1 MAWDYIIVGAGSA
14 GCVLAHRLSA
24 ERKNKVLLLE
34 GGGFDTSPV
43 LRVPAGEIKAILNP
57 RFNWMYMSE
66 PDPSLNGR
74 DAMWPGGKVL
84 GGSSSINGMIYLR
97 GQHEDYDGWA
107 RLIGNTGAWSYRDVL
122 PYFKR
127 MESNPLGPSE
137 YHGADGPL
145 RVSDV
150 PTPHPLGRVF
160 VEAAKE
166 LGIPFNADVNG
177 ERQEGAGPNQGTVRF
192 GRRNS
197 TARAYLRPVMGR
209 RNLDVE
215 TEARVD
221 KVLFEEGRAR
231 AVVYSRAGVTHEA
244 RADGEIILS
253 AGAIASPAILL
264 RSGIGPAADLSQ
276 FGIPVVADS
285 PGVGNNLQEHP
296 AAWVAGYVDISTYNT
311 EVTPSGYVRHGL
323 DWLLRGKGPAASPIA
338 QQVAFVRT
346 RPEEEDRPDIQIHFV
361 PTGYEFG
368 PDGIKLLE
376 RPGVTL
382 PVNVC
387 RPKSRSRLT
396 LRSADPERAAAHL
409 LEPLGRRGRHAADDR
424 RLQDFAGDLREQGLQ
439 AALQGAL
446 PARARGP
453 ERRGA
458 RSLHPAIHAA
468 RLSPHQHLHDGHRRH
483 GGRRPGAPGPW
494 HRRAPRNRRLD
505 HADRDQLQH
514 QRAHHHDRREGI
526 GSGPRRLGPVGPHFS
541 PGSGSLLAQLPGPW
555 CDAACRASAPGS
567 RNAAIMLPRPNLW
580 DAPATL
586 SRGIPLIPLNPTLS
600 RQIPLQY

>member
-97 GQHEDYDGWA
+97 GQHEDYDDWA

-166 LGIPFNADVNG
+166 LGIPFNPDVNG

-231 AVVYSRAGVTHEA
+231 AVVYSRAGVKHEA
-244 RADGEIILS
+244 RADGEIVLS

-276 FGIPVVADS
+276 LGIPVVANS

-311 EVTPSGYVRHGL
+311 EVTPSGYMRHGPRL
-323 DWLLRGKGPAASPIA
+323 AVARQGARGEPHRPAGGLRPHPAGGGGPPRHPDPLRADRLRVWPGRDQAAGAPRRHSAGQCLP
-338 QQVAFVRT
+338 
-346 RPEEEDRPDIQIHFV
+346 PEEPQQAHA
-361 PTGYEFG
+361 P
-368 PDGIKLLE
+368 L
-376 RPGVTL
+376 
-382 PVNVC
+382 
-387 RPKSRSRLT
+387 SRSQ
-396 LRSADPERAAAHL
+396 RATAHL

-468 RLSPHQHLHDGHRRH
+468 GLSSHQHLHDGDRRH

-494 HRRAPRNRRLD
+494 HRRAPRDRRLD
-505 HADRDQLQH
+505 HADRDQ
-514 QRAHHHDRREGI
+514 
-526 GSGPRRLGPVGPHFS
+526 PPTPT
-541 PGSGSLLAQLPGPW
+541 
-555 CDAACRASAPGS
+555 
-567 RNAAIMLPRPNLW
+567 RP
-580 DAPATL
+580 P
-586 SRGIPLIPLNPTLS
+586 S
-600 RQIPLQY
+600 

>member
-24 ERKNKVLLLE
+24 DPKNRVLLLE
-34 GGGFDTSPV
+34 GGGADTSPY

-97 GQHEDYDGWA
+97 GQHEDYDHWA
-107 RLIGNTGAWSYRDVL
+107 RLAGNTGAWSYRDVL

-127 MESNPLGPSE
+127 METNPLGPSE

-145 RVSDV
+145 EVSNV
-150 PTPHPLGRVF
+150 PTPHPLVQVF
-160 VEAAKE
+160 IEAAQE

-177 ERQEGAGPNQGTVRF
+177 ATQEGVGPHQGTVRF

-197 TARAYLRPVMGR
+197 TARAYLRPVMSR
-209 RNLDVE
+209 SNLNVE
-215 TEARVD
+215 TGARVD

-231 AVVYSRAGVTHEA
+231 TVVYSRGGAAHEA

-264 RSGIGPAADLSQ
+264 RSGVGPGTDLSRL
-276 FGIPVVADS
+276 GIPVVHDS

-296 AAWVAGYVDISTYNT
+296 VAWVAGHVDISTYNT
-311 EVTPSGYVRHGL
+311 EVTASGWVRHGL
-323 DWLLRGKGPAASPIA
+323 DWLLRGKGPAASPISQA
-338 QQVAFVRT
+338 IAFVRT
-346 RPEEEDRPDIQIHFV
+346 RPAEEDRPDIQLHFV

-376 RPGVTL
+376 RPGVTI
-382 PVNVC
+382 PPNVC

-396 LRSADPERAAAHL
+396 LRSSDPNEPPRIFSNLLGDEDDMRRMVDGCKISRAIFESAAFKPHFQGL
-409 LEPLGRRGRHAADDR
+409 YLPAPDVRSDDELEAYVRQSTLPAYHPAGTCKMGIDDRAVVDPDLRVVGVDGLRVIDASIMPIVTSSNTNAPTIMIGEKGSDLVLGR
-424 RLQDFAGDLREQGLQ
+424 
-439 AALQGAL
+439 
-446 PARARGP
+446 
-453 ERRGA
+453 
-458 RSLHPAIHAA
+458 
-468 RLSPHQHLHDGHRRH
+468 
-483 GGRRPGAPGPW
+483 
-494 HRRAPRNRRLD
+494 
-505 HADRDQLQH
+505 
-514 QRAHHHDRREGI
+514 
-526 GSGPRRLGPVGPHFS
+526 
-541 PGSGSLLAQLPGPW
+541 
-555 CDAACRASAPGS
+555 
-567 RNAAIMLPRPNLW
+567 
-580 DAPATL
+580 
-586 SRGIPLIPLNPTLS
+586 
-600 RQIPLQY
+600 

>member
-74 DAMWPGGKVL
+74 DAIWPGGKVL

-276 FGIPVVADS
+276 LGIPVVADS

-296 AAWVAGYVDISTYNT
+296 AAWVAAMSTSAPT
-311 EVTPSGYVRHGL
+311 TPRSRRRATCGTASIGCCAA
-323 DWLLRGKGPAASPIA
+323 RGRRQAPSPSRWPSSA
-338 QQVAFVRT
+338 PGRRRRT
-346 RPEEEDRPDIQIHFV
+346 A
-361 PTGYEFG
+361 PTS
-368 PDGIKLLE
+368 
-376 RPGVTL
+376 RSTS
-382 PVNVC
+382 C
-387 RPKSRSRLT
+387 RPATSSARTGSSCWSAPVSPSRSM
-396 LRSADPERAAAHL
+396 SAARRAAA
-409 LEPLGRRGRHAADDR
+409 GS
-424 RLQDFAGDLREQGLQ
+424 
-439 AALQGAL
+439 
-446 PARARGP
+446 
-453 ERRGA
+453 
-458 RSLHPAIHAA
+458 RSDQPIPT
-468 RLSPHQHLHDGHRRH
+468 S
-483 GGRRPGAPGPW
+483 
-494 HRRAPRNRRLD
+494 RRA
-505 HADRDQLQH
+505 
-514 QRAHHHDRREGI
+514 
-526 GSGPRRLGPVGPHFS
+526 S
-541 PGSGSLLAQLPGPW
+541 
-555 CDAACRASAPGS
+555 S
-567 RNAAIMLPRPNLW
+567 RTSW
-580 DAPATL
+580 AT
-586 SRGIPLIPLNPTLS
+586 RTTCGG
-600 RQIPLQY
+600 

>member
-1 MAWDYIIVGAGSA
+1 MAWDYIICGAGSA

-24 ERKNKVLLLE
+24 DPKNKVLLLE

-145 RVSDV
+145 EVSNV

-166 LGIPFNADVNG
+166 IGIPFNPDVNG

-231 AVVYSRAGVTHEA
+231 TVVYSRAGVKHEA
-244 RADGEIILS
+244 RTDGEIVLS

-264 RSGIGPAADLSQ
+264 RSGIGPAADLAQ
-276 FGIPVVADS
+276 LGIAVVADS

-296 AAWVAGYVDISTYNT
+296 VAWVAGYVDISTYNT
-311 EVTPSGYVRHGL
+311 EVTPSGWVRHGL
-323 DWLLRGKGPAASPIA
+323 NWLLRGQGPAASPISQA
-338 QQVAFVRT
+338 VAFVRT

-361 PTGYEFG
+361 PTGYEEPEPAHAPLG
-368 PDGIKLLE
+368 
-376 RPGVTL
+376 R
-382 PVNVC
+382 
-387 RPKSRSRLT
+387 
-396 LRSADPERAAAHL
+396 PERAAAHL
-409 LEPLGRRGRHAADDR
+409 LQPARRRGRHAPHDR
-424 RLQDFAGDLREQGLQ
+424 RLQDLARALRERGLQ
-439 AALQGAL
+439 ATLPGAL
-446 PARARGP
+446 PARAGRP
-453 ERRGA
+453 QRRGA
-458 RSLHPAIHAA
+458 RGLHPPIHAA
-468 RLSPHQHLHDGHRRH
+468 GLSPHQHVYH
-483 GGRRPGAPGPW
+483 G
-494 HRRAPRNRRLD
+494 
-505 HADRDQLQH
+505 
-514 QRAHHHDRREGI
+514 DRREG
-526 GSGPRRLGPVGPHFS
+526 GG
-541 PGSGSLLAQLPGPW
+541 
-555 CDAACRASAPGS
+555 
-567 RNAAIMLPRPNLW
+567 RP
-580 DAPATL
+580 
-586 SRGIPLIPLNPTLS
+586 
-600 RQIPLQY
+600 

>member
-24 ERKNKVLLLE
+24 DPRNKVLLLE
-34 GGGFDTSPV
+34 GGGSDTSAV
-43 LRVPAGEIKAILNP
+43 LRVPAGEIRAIMNP

-66 PDPSLNGR
+66 PDPSLDGR

-97 GQHEDYDGWA
+97 GQHEDYDDWA
-107 RLIGNTGAWSYRDVL
+107 RLVGNTGAWSHRDVL

-145 RVSDV
+145 EVSDV
-150 PTPHPLGRVF
+150 PTPHPLVRVF
-160 VEAAKE
+160 IEAAKE
-166 LGIPFNADVNG
+166 IGIPFNADVNG
-177 ERQEGAGPNQGTVRF
+177 ARQEGAGPNQGTIRF

-231 AVVYSRAGVTHEA
+231 TVLYTRAGVTNEA
-244 RADGEIILS
+244 EADGEIILS

-264 RSGIGPAADLSQ
+264 RSGVGPAADLARL
-276 FGIPVVADS
+276 GIPVVADS

-311 EVTPSGYVRHGL
+311 EATPSGWVRHGL
-323 DWLLRGKGPAASPIA
+323 NWLLRGKGPAASPISQA
-338 QQVAFVRT
+338 VAFVRT
-346 RPEEEDRPDIQIHFV
+346 RPEEEDRPDIQIHFI

-368 PDGIKLLE
+368 ADGIKLLE
-376 RPGVTL
+376 RPGVTI

-396 LRSADPERAAAHL
+396 LRSADPDAPPRIFSNLLGDEDDVRRMVDGCKISRAIFESEAFRSHFKGFYLPRQATGATRRSRPTSGNTRSRPTIRPARVRWGSTVARSSIQNSGCAAWTGL
-409 LEPLGRRGRHAADDR
+409 RVIDASIMPVVTSANTNAPTIMIGEKGSDLVLGR
-424 RLQDFAGDLREQGLQ
+424 
-439 AALQGAL
+439 
-446 PARARGP
+446 
-453 ERRGA
+453 
-458 RSLHPAIHAA
+458 
-468 RLSPHQHLHDGHRRH
+468 
-483 GGRRPGAPGPW
+483 
-494 HRRAPRNRRLD
+494 
-505 HADRDQLQH
+505 
-514 QRAHHHDRREGI
+514 
-526 GSGPRRLGPVGPHFS
+526 
-541 PGSGSLLAQLPGPW
+541 
-555 CDAACRASAPGS
+555 
-567 RNAAIMLPRPNLW
+567 
-580 DAPATL
+580 
-586 SRGIPLIPLNPTLS
+586 
-600 RQIPLQY
+600 